1 MIYYSSDDVDF
12 CTSVISSADYTRLDD
27 VKPNFNAL
35 SSTAKYELWKS
46 LDDSRKEHEKL
57 EKDEALKA
65 IQERNKDL
73 RGKIVDVKFSGNRT
87 IVFFGDGTKVVV
99 KCQEGDT
106 FDKEKGLAVACMKKL
121 FDNTNVFNEVMR
133 KWCGNGE

>member
-1 MIYYSSDDVDF
+1 MFISCDDVDF
-12 CTSVISSADYTRLDD
+12 TSLA
-27 VKPNFNAL
+27 
-35 SSTAKYELWKS
+35 SSTIYAKLDGKAGIDCMSPQEKYDLWKT
-46 LDDSRKEHEKL
+46 LDDSRKQYEEKIEYEKL
-57 EKDEALKA
+57 KA
-65 IQERNKDL
+65 RQRRNARL
-73 RGKIVDVKFSGNRT
+73 RQMVEDVKFSGDRT

>member
-1 MIYYSSDDVDF
+1 MFISCDDVDF
-12 CTSVISSADYTRLDD
+12 TSLVSSATYAKLDGKVGTD
-27 VKPNFNAL
+27 CMSPQE
-35 SSTAKYELWKS
+35 KYDLWKA
-46 LDDSRKEHEKL
+46 LDDSRKQYEEKIEYEKL
-57 EKDEALKA
+57 KA
-65 IQERNKDL
+65 RQRRNARL
-73 RGKIVDVKFSGNRT
+73 RQMVEDVKFSGDRT

-133 KWCGNGE
+133 KWCGNGK